1 MEARTAAFRGASA
14 DDLKQNKNF
23 KTLYLF
29 Y

>member
-1 MEARTAAFRGASA
+1 MEARTAAFRRASA
-14 DDLKQNKNF
+14 ADLKQNKNL